1 MPWRLEGTYFENC
14 PCDMVCPCTTSGI
27 TMPADTERCRVVL
40 VYHIDSGEVDGVDVS
55 GLTVAVL
62 ADTPRVM
69 ADGNWRVGMFM
80 DAAASEEQADKLGA
94 VFSGQLGGPPEALSG
109 LIGENLGVEVA
120 PIEYADD
127 GRRHRVRIGDLAEI
141 EIEDFVPPQTPEGE
155 VSKLT
160 GIFHPANSTL
170 TIARATPPRGSTHSG
185 FSSPTKGRTGT
196 RRPSPGRRRKQY
208 GTRQQRVRPDG
219 PTELEPAPEPLAGTS
234 PGGIGCDGV
243 GLRRLPVEFHGEYGD
258 GRHRRGRR
266 IPLWLDSDDGSHDGP
281 RHAAFDPALPYHS
294 PQPP

>member
-1 MPWRLEGTYFENC
+1 L
-14 PCDMVCPCTTSGI
+14 
-27 TMPADTERCRVVL
+27 VL
-40 VYHIDSGEVDGVDVS
+40 VFHIESGEVDGVDVS

-62 ADTPRVM
+62 ADTPQVM

-80 DAAASEEQADKLGA
+80 DAAASQEQADKLGA
-94 VFSGQLGGPPEALSG
+94 VFSGQLGGPMEALSG

-170 TIARATPPRGSTHSG
+170 TIARATTSRFNAFGLEFSHEGKNGHSAP
-185 FSSPTKGRTGT
+185 FS
-196 RRPSPGRRRKQY
+196 
-208 GTRQQRVRPDG
+208 
-219 PTELEPAPEPLAGTS
+219 
-234 PGGIGCDGV
+234 
-243 GLRRLPVEFHGEYGD
+243 
-258 GRHRRGRR
+258 
-266 IPLWLDSDDGSHDGP
+266 W
-281 RHAAFDPALPYHS
+281 AA
-294 PQPP
+294 